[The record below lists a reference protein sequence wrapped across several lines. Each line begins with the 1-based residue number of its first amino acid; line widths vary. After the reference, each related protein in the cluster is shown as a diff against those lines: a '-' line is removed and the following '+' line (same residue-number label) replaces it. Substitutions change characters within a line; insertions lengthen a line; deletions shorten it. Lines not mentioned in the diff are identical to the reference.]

1 MIHLQ
6 GTSINP
12 VQDVM
17 QKLVIFI
24 SFIIMNFVVVSQSLS

>member
-12 VQDVM
+12 VQDVI
-17 QKLVIFI
+17 QKLIIFI
-24 SFIIMNFVVVSQSLS
+24 SFIIMNFVVISQSLT